1 MEEVITQNQI
11 DEINRK
17 IDIIL
22 EEIELQKQHRRMME
36 DLKDDLYRVGKDFYE
51 TAIVELEE
59 VHDEL
64 NTGDILHLGKKLL
77 RNVNNL
83 SKAFDQ
89 MESTRDFLRDVSPL
103 VRESILDL
111 MKKLDEFDRKGY
123 FQFAKELQRAADNVV
138 TSFTPDDVKHLSDN
152 IVTILN
158 TIKNLT
164 QPDVLH
170 AINNAVSVYKNIDLT
185 VDEKVSLFSL
195 LKELNSHEARR
206 GLAVG
211 LKFLKNLASLEENQ
225 KQLIKS
231 NIEKINYGA

>member
-1 MEEVITQNQI
+1 MVEVKAQTHV
-11 DEINRK
+11 DEINQK
-17 IDIIL
+17 LDIIL
-22 EEIELQKQHRRMME
+22 EEIELQKKHRREME
-36 DLKDDLYRVGKDFYE
+36 DLKDDLFRVGKDLYE
-51 TAIVELEE
+51 TAVVELEE
-59 VHDEL
+59 VHDHL

-83 SKAFDQ
+83 NKAFDQ

-123 FQFAKELQRAADNVV
+123 FQFVKELQNAADNVV
-138 TSFTPDDVKHLSDN
+138 TSFTTEDVKHLGDN

-164 QPDVLH
+164 QPDMLA
-170 AINNAVSVYKNIDLT
+170 AINNAVSVYKNIDLK
-185 VDEKVSLFSL
+185 VESKVSLFSL
-195 LKELNSHEARR
+195 IKELNSNEAKR

-211 LKFLKNLASLEENQ
+211 LKFLKNLASLEEQNNKENKF
-225 KQLIKS
+225 KQF
-231 NIEKINYGA
+231 N

>member
-1 MEEVITQNQI
+1 MEEVVTQNQI
-11 DEINRK
+11 DEINK
-17 IDIIL
+17 KLDIIL
-22 EEIELQKQHRRMME
+22 EEIELQKEHRRMME
-36 DLKDDLYRVGKDFYE
+36 DLKDDLYRVGKDLYE

-59 VHDEL
+59 VHDHL

-83 SKAFDQ
+83 SRAFDQ

-123 FQFAKELQRAADNVV
+123 FHFAKELRKAADNVV
-138 TSFTPDDVKHLSDN
+138 TSFTAEDVKQLGDN
-152 IVTILN
+152 IVTILK

-164 QPDVLH
+164 QPDMLH
-170 AINNAVSVYKNIDLT
+170 AINNAVNVYKNIDIE

-195 LKELNSHEARR
+195 LRELNSPEVRR
-206 GLAVG
+206 GLSVG
-211 LKFLKNLASLEENQ
+211 LKFLRNLASLDG
-225 KQLIKS
+225 K
-231 NIEKINYGA
+231 NINKN

>member
-1 MEEVITQNQI
+1 MEAVVTQNQI
-11 DEINRK
+11 DEINQK
-17 IDIIL
+17 LDTIL
-22 EEIELQKQHRRMME
+22 EEIELQKKHRRAME
-36 DLKDDLYRVGKDFYE
+36 DLKDDLYRVGKDLYE

-59 VHDEL
+59 VHDHL

-83 SKAFDQ
+83 SRAFDQ
-89 MESTRDFLRDVSPL
+89 MEGARDFLRDVSPL

-123 FQFAKELQRAADNVV
+123 FQFAKEIQKAADNVV
-138 TSFTPDDVKHLSDN
+138 TSFTADDVKNLGDN

-164 QPDVLH
+164 QPDMLH
-170 AINNAVSVYKNIDLT
+170 AINNAVSVYKNIDVK
-185 VDEKVSLFSL
+185 VDEKVSFFSL
-195 LKELNSHEARR
+195 LKEMNSPEAKR

-211 LKFLKNLASLEENQ
+211 LKFLKNLAAIENQ
-225 KQLIKS
+225 NNKNLI
-231 NIEKINYGA
+231 NA

>member
-1 MEEVITQNQI
+1 MEEVIIQSKV

-36 DLKDDLYRVGKDFYE
+36 DLKDDLYRVGKDLYE

-59 VHDEL
+59 VHDYL

-89 MESTRDFLRDVSPL
+89 MESTKNFLRDISPL

-123 FQFAKELQRAADNVV
+123 FQFAKELQKATDNVV
-138 TSFTPDDVKHLSDN
+138 TSFTPDDVKHLGDN
-152 IVTILN
+152 IVTILE

-164 QPDVLH
+164 QPDMLH
-170 AINNAVSVYKNIDLT
+170 AINNAVTVYKNIDIK
-185 VDEKVSLFSL
+185 VDEKVSLF
-195 LKELNSHEARR
+195 
-206 GLAVG
+206 
-211 LKFLKNLASLEENQ
+211 
-225 KQLIKS
+225 
-231 NIEKINYGA
+231 